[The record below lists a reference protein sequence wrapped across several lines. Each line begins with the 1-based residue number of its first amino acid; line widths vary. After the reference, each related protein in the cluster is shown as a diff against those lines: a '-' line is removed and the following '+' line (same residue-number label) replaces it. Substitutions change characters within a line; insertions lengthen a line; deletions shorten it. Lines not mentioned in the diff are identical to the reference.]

1 MAEKKEQ
8 KKDAGNKGNSEQ
20 MKQVEK
26 KPDKKNAATGR
37 QDKAGSGM
45 GKQ

>member
-8 KKDAGNKGNSEQ
+8 KKDAGNKGSSEQ

-26 KPDKKNAATGR
+26 APDKKNAAMRR

-45 GKQ
+45 RKQ